1 MDTYPHRRLLI
12 MSGKSGF
19 AVVKVFTP
27 VADIQSKH
35 CPRSILR
42 VFAFLPPQS
51 RHHGYAIGSFAMQV
65 PTVRFQARLK
75 GRLKPG
81 RSIPQPKSKPQV
93 RRIELASLLSALL
106 SVILMSLYGCHQQDH
121 TSSNTAVP
129 ARTTITALIWAP
141 DWPEEMLQIAAEFGK
156 LNPDIRVNVQF
167 MIGNSVEENIKPRI
181 ASGNLPDLVSVNPN
195 AYAAELADQ
204 GILADVGAT
213 SAWNNMLDPLKGDW
227 TSRQSKKF
235 GISGGVATTLIYYN
249 RDMFAKAGIKE
260 LPTNFQEFLMVC
272 DKLKRA
278 GFTPIMWN
286 GGFPNMLGNGP
297 FSFGFANNVVAR
309 EPDWKK
315 KISDGTL
322 DLNTPQ
328 VADIFA
334 KILLIAD
341 RGYVQEAFMATDY
354 DQGIRLFKEG
364 KVAMAFHGSWAA
376 GLFLHGNPFEVG
388 VFIPPWNAL
397 GKQVVPVIGSET
409 GFAVCETANKAAA
422 MRFLEFIAGKGFSIL
437 QRKRQNIPPFKQV
450 DGAMVSNP
458 QIADYANKVSRFSVT
473 ASPYYSVLPSNS
485 IERLHQLM
493 QDVLFKKI
501 TPRQAA
507 KLLDES
513 VKNEAKMHYK

>member
-1 MDTYPHRRLLI
+1 
-12 MSGKSGF
+12 
-19 AVVKVFTP
+19 
-27 VADIQSKH
+27 
-35 CPRSILR
+35 
-42 VFAFLPPQS
+42 
-51 RHHGYAIGSFAMQV
+51 MQV
-65 PTVRFQARLK
+65 PAVSFQVRLK
-75 GRLKPG
+75 CRLKPG
-81 RSIPQPKSKPQV
+81 RFIPQPKSKPQV
-93 RRIELASLLSALL
+93 RRIELASLLSALV

-121 TSSNTAVP
+121 TSSNTTVP
-129 ARTTITALIWAP
+129 TPTTITALIWAP

-204 GILADVGAT
+204 GILADVGGT
-213 SAWNNMLDPLKGDW
+213 SAWKNMLDPLKGDW

-249 RDMFAKAGIKE
+249 QDMFAKAGITQ
-260 LPTNFQEFLMVC
+260 LPTNFQEFLVVC

-278 GFTPIMWN
+278 GFTPVMWN

-309 EPDWKK
+309 EPDWKR

-341 RGYVQEAFMATDY
+341 RGYVQEGFMATDY

-388 VFIPPWNAL
+388 VFIPPWNAP
-397 GKQVVPVIGSET
+397 GKRVVPVIGSET
-409 GFAVCETANKAAA
+409 GFAVCETPNKVAAT
-422 MRFLEFIAGKGFSIL
+422 RFLEFIAGKGFSIL

-450 DGAMVSNP
+450 DETMVSNP
-458 QIADYANKVSRFSVT
+458 KIADYTNRVSRFSVT

-507 KLLDES
+507 KRLDES